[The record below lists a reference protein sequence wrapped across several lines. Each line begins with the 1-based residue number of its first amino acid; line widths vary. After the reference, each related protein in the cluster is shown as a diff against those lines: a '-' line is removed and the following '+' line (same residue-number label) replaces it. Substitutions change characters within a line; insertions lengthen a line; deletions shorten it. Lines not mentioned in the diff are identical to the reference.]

1 RAKTLYQLT
10 PTTEQDQTTV
20 AVVMRMWQRPLSFQ
34 QWLRRY
40 TRVIQVVAKP
50 LNVSGQVRTLRRD
63 ILTLHW
69 VAFRQQFTQ
78 NPADIHDILE
88 DHRLQ
93 QISPMRRVQRPVN
106 VIRNQSINIFKIA
119 DLAILQFL
127 QDSCSI

>member
-1 RAKTLYQLT
+1 MRQL
-10 PTTEQDQTTV
+10 EIC
-20 AVVMRMWQRPLSFQ
+20 FQ
-34 QWLRRY
+34 QRLRRY
-40 TRVIQVVAKP
+40 TQVNKVVAKP
-50 LNVSGQVRTLRRD
+50 LNAPGQVRTQRSD
-63 ILTLHW
+63 ILMLHW
-69 VAFRQQFTQ
+69 AAFRQQFTQ